1 MADDVDKRLA
11 EIEADKKAERIA
23 KAKRA
28 AKLKA
33 AKEKAAAERKKRE
46 QERAKVAEENAQ
58 QRGAPITEKRLNPQT
73 EAGRNAKQDQR
84 IERENKTNLSNK
96 YGQAYRRR
104 EDLIEKYAKTGDPK
118 DKQLAINA
126 QAALEPIVAEYA
138 KVFGTQPPGYKPAP
152 NLSKAASRT
161 EGQQRQGAKAIP
173 PTAAQTQ
180 SREVARSAGR
190 NASPSVAP
198 AVVAQSADP
207 YIQNIIDTAAKAGI
221 QLSVADAMAAAGIV
235 PGGGGGG
242 GGGGRGSMA
251 STQKQTTQYTMQQ
264 VRSAADSIYQN
275 SIGRALNDEEL
286 RMLYQSLNTTLRENP
301 NVTKVSA
308 KGNVTNSGGIDER
321 GFMQQQA
328 EANPEFANYQ
338 KATTYFDAML
348 STLQGPV
355 GGGI

>member
-11 EIEADKKAERIA
+11 EIEAKAEAKKIA
-23 KAKRA
+23 DRKRA

-33 AKEKAAAERKKRE
+33 AKAKADADRKKRE
-46 QERAKVAEENAQ
+46 QERAKVAEENSQ
-58 QRGAPITEKRLNPQT
+58 RRGAPITEKRLNPQN

-84 IERENKTNLSNK
+84 IEKENKTNLSNK
-96 YGQAYRRR
+96 YGQAYRKR
-104 EDLIEKYAKTGDPK
+104 EDLIEKYGKTGDPK
-118 DKQLAINA
+118 DKQAVLNA
-126 QAALEPIVAEYA
+126 QAALEPIVAEYV
-138 KVFGTQPPGYKPAP
+138 KVFGTQPPGYRPAP
-152 NLSKAASRT
+152 TLSKTTGRT
-161 EGQQRQGAKAIP
+161 ESQMRQEPKAIP

-190 NASPSVAP
+190 NSGSGVLP
-198 AVVAQSADP
+198 AVIAQVADP
-207 YIQNIIDTAAKAGI
+207 NVQRIIDAAAKAGI
-221 QLSVADAMAAAGIV
+221 QLSLADAAAMV
-235 PGGGGGG
+235 PSSGGGG
-242 GGGGRGSMA
+242 GGGGRVSMA

-286 RMLYQSLNTTLRENP
+286 RMLSKSLNTAFKESP
-301 NVTKVSA
+301 DVTKVSA
-308 KGNVTNSGGIDER
+308 KGDVTTSGGLDAR
-321 GFMQQQA
+321 GFIEQQA